1 MVSNW
6 ITRQWQGASL
16 WHLLLIPLGWVFGL
30 LAGLHRTLYRF
41 GMLRAQTLPVP
52 VIVVGNVSVGGT
64 GKTPLV
70 AWLARELA
78 VHGWHPGVIS
88 RGYGGS
94 AHSPQAVCTDS
105 DTAQVGDE
113 PVLLASLVMCPV
125 WVGRD
130 RPAAGRA
137 LLVAHAGVD
146 VLIADDGLQHYRLA
160 RDVEIAV
167 VDGARGFG
175 NGRPLPAGPLREP
188 VARLDSV
195 DAVVVNQPE
204 AAQLNLPATPPVY
217 SMRLEGACFVNLAD
231 PARTA
236 HAADFAGQEI
246 HAIAGIGHPQRFF
259 DQIAALGIH
268 AQYHAFPDHHV
279 YQAADLAYSG
289 HILMTS
295 KDAVKCSALATQNM
309 WALPVQ
315 ASIQPDLIGLVLA
328 KLGNRH
334 G

>member
-6 ITRQWQGASL
+6 IVRQWQGTTL
-16 WHLLLIPLGWVFGL
+16 WHLLLIPLSWVFGL
-30 LAGLHRTLYRF
+30 LARLRRTLYRF
-41 GMLRAQTLPVP
+41 GMLRAQRLPVP
-52 VIVVGNVSVGGT
+52 VIVVGNISAGGT

-78 VHGWHPGVIS
+78 MHGWQPGVIS

-94 AHSPQAVCTDS
+94 ALTPQQASIHS
-105 DTAQVGDE
+105 DTVRVGDE
-113 PVLLASLVMCPV
+113 PVLLASLVQCPV

-130 RPAAGRA
+130 RPAAGRE
-137 LLVAHAGVD
+137 LLVAHPQVD
-146 VLIADDGLQHYRLA
+146 VLISDDGLQHYRLA

-175 NGRPLPAGPLREP
+175 NSRLLPAGPLREP
-188 VARLDSV
+188 VARLDDV
-195 DAVVVNQPE
+195 DAIVVNQP
-204 AAQLNLPATPPVY
+204 ATAQLNLPAMPPVY
-217 SMRLEGACFVNLAD
+217 SMRLEGAYFVNLVD
-231 PARTA
+231 PTRSVD
-236 HAADFAGQEI
+236 AAYFDGQEI

-268 AQYHAFPDHHV
+268 AQAHAFPDHHA
-279 YQAADLAYSG
+279 YRAADLAYSG
-289 HILMTS
+289 HILMTG
-295 KDAVKCSALATQNM
+295 KDAVKCRAFATQNM

-315 ASIQPDLIGLVLA
+315 ASIQPDLIGLVLV

>member
-1 MVSNW
+1 MVNHW
-6 ITRQWQGASL
+6 IARQWQDTTL
-16 WHLLLIPLGWVFGL
+16 WHLLLVPLSWLFGL
-30 LAGLHRTLYRF
+30 LAGLRRTLYRV
-41 GMLRAQTLPVP
+41 GMLRVQTLPVP
-52 VIVVGNVSVGGT
+52 VIVVGNISVGGT

-78 VHGWHPGVIS
+78 IRGWHPGVIS
-88 RGYGGS
+88 RGYGGT
-94 AHSPQAVCTDS
+94 ARTPQAVNRNS
-105 DTAQVGDE
+105 DTTQVGDE
-113 PVLLASLVMCPV
+113 PVLLASLVQCPV

-130 RPAAGRA
+130 RAAAGRA
-137 LLVAHAGVD
+137 LLLAHPQVD
-146 VLIADDGLQHYRLA
+146 VLISDDGLQHYRLA
-160 RDVEIAV
+160 RDMEIAV
-167 VDGARGFG
+167 VDGVRGFG

-188 VARLDSV
+188 VARLNAV
-195 DAVVVNQPE
+195 DAIVVNQPV
-204 AAQLNLPATPPVY
+204 AAQLNLPALPPAY

-236 HAADFAGQEI
+236 RAADLAGQEI

-268 AQYHAFPDHHV
+268 AHYHAFPDHHA
-279 YQAADLAYSG
+279 YRAADLAYPG
-289 HILMTS
+289 QILMTG
-295 KDAVKCSALATQNM
+295 KDAVKCIAFATQNM

-315 ASIQPDLIGLVLA
+315 VSIQPDLIGLVLA

>member
-6 ITRQWQGASL
+6 IARQWQGTTL
-16 WHLLLIPLGWVFGL
+16 WHVLLIPLSWVFGL
-30 LAGLHRTLYRF
+30 LASLRRMLYRL
-41 GMLRAQTLPVP
+41 GILRAQVLPVP
-52 VIVVGNVSVGGT
+52 VIVVGNISAGGT

-78 VHGWHPGVIS
+78 AHGWHPGVIS

-94 AHSPQAVCTDS
+94 VHIPQQVAMHS

-113 PVLLASLVMCPV
+113 PVLLASMLECPV

-130 RPAAGRA
+130 RPAVGRA
-137 LLVAHAGVD
+137 LLVAHPQVD
-146 VLIADDGLQHYRLA
+146 VLISDDGLQHYRLA
-160 RDVEIAV
+160 RAVEIAV

-175 NGRPLPAGPLREP
+175 NGRLLPAGPLREP
-188 VARLDSV
+188 VASLNAV
-195 DAVVVNQPE
+195 DAIAVHQLE
-204 AAQLNLPATPPVY
+204 AAQLNLPALPPAY

-231 PARTA
+231 PTRTA
-236 HAADFAGQEI
+236 HAADFAGREI

-259 DQIAALGIH
+259 DQVAALGIH
-268 AQYHAFPDHHV
+268 AQYHAFPDHHT
-279 YQAADLAYSG
+279 YRAADLAYSG
-289 HILMTS
+289 QILMTG
-295 KDAVKCSALATQNM
+295 KDAVKCRAFATQNM

>member
-1 MVSNW
+1 MVSSW
-6 ITRQWQGASL
+6 ITRQWQGTTL

-30 LAGLHRTLYRF
+30 LAGLRRTLYRV

-52 VIVVGNVSVGGT
+52 VIVIGNISAGGT

-78 VHGWHPGVIS
+78 IHGWHPGVIS

-94 AHSPQAVCTDS
+94 AHIPQQAGMHS
-105 DTAQVGDE
+105 DTARVGDE
-113 PVLLASLVMCPV
+113 PVLLASLVQCPV

-130 RPAAGRA
+130 RAAAGRA
-137 LLVAHAGVD
+137 LLVAHPEVD
-146 VLIADDGLQHYRLA
+146 VLISDDGLQHYRLA
-160 RDVEIAV
+160 RAVEIAV

-188 VARLDSV
+188 VVRLGAV
-195 DAVVVNQPE
+195 DAIVVNQPE
-204 AAQLNLPATPPVY
+204 AAQLNLPAMLPVY

-231 PARTA
+231 PSRSVR
-236 HAADFAGQEI
+236 AADFVGQEI

-259 DQIAALGIH
+259 DHIAALGIH
-268 AQYHAFPDHHV
+268 AQYHAFPDHHA
-279 YQAADLAYSG
+279 YRAADLAYSG
-289 HILMTS
+289 QILMTS
-295 KDAVKCSALATQNM
+295 KDAVKCSAFAAQNM

-315 ASIQPDLIGLVLA
+315 ASIQPDLLGLVLA

>member
-6 ITRQWQGASL
+6 VMRQWQGTTP
-16 WHLLLIPLGWVFGL
+16 WHVLLIPLSRVFGL
-30 LAGLHRTLYRF
+30 LAGLRRTLYRI
-41 GMLRAQTLPVP
+41 GMLHAQSLPVP
-52 VIVVGNVSVGGT
+52 VIVVGNISAGGT

-78 VHGWHPGVIS
+78 MHGWHPGVIS

-94 AHSPQAVCTDS
+94 ALTPQQASIHS
-105 DTAQVGDE
+105 DTVRVGDE
-113 PVLLASLVMCPV
+113 PVLLASLVQCPV

-137 LLVAHAGVD
+137 LLFAHPQVD
-146 VLIADDGLQHYRLA
+146 VLISDDGLQHYRLA
-160 RDVEIAV
+160 RDVEIVV

-175 NGRPLPAGPLREP
+175 NGRLLPAGPLREP
-188 VARLDSV
+188 VARLGVV
-195 DAVVVNQPE
+195 DAIVVNQP
-204 AAQLNLPATPPVY
+204 ATAQLNLPAMPPVY
-217 SMRLEGACFVNLAD
+217 TMRLEGACFVNLAD
-231 PARTA
+231 PARSA
-236 HAADFAGQEI
+236 DAAYFDGQEI

-268 AQYHAFPDHHV
+268 AQTHAFPDHHA
-279 YQAADLAYSG
+279 YRATDLAFSG
-289 HILMTS
+289 DILMTG
-295 KDAVKCSALATQNM
+295 KDAVKCCAFATQNM
-309 WALPVQ
+309 WTLPVQ
-315 ASIQPDLIGLVLA
+315 ASVQPDLFGLVLA